1 MTHSLRARLTRTLLL
16 GTVVVF
22 VGAGCASEDPN
33 KQPELTAEQKA
44 RVVDRYTETAQQ
56 YLMMGELDRAEG
68 QTLKALELDPKN
80 VKCKMIRG
88 WTLQK
93 RGKTQDILVAE
104 RIFREIKDEG
114 DYRATLGLA
123 ECLERKGLAFDEA
136 SSAIASGKRVS
147 EAPDPNVRSH
157 QLISERDRAWKES
170 SEHYAAVV
178 KDHPDDI
185 DARNGSMRIESLL
198 GNDEASLDHAEK
210 LVAQIGPT
218 REFWEKRMLRPEIS
232 AKDEK
237 LYRERIDHFKA
248 LERAT
253 HVHAA
258 MLLHKLSRDEAA
270 LQHVEA
276 AIAIEPDRAELYGRR
291 AEIEKSLGRNEQAIA
306 DIDQYLH
313 RSTQTYDH
321 PDVKRAYRLRKEC
334 EDALRTASGGSSGEA
349 R

>member
-1 MTHSLRARLTRTLLL
+1 MNPLVRAALTALLVL
-16 GTVVVF
+16 PSSF
-22 VGAGCASEDPN
+22 VAQGCVSDEN
-33 KQPELTAEQKA
+33 KPPELTAEQKA
-44 RVVDRYTETAQQ
+44 RVIDRYTETAQQ

-68 QTLKALELDPKN
+68 QTMKALEIDPKN

-104 RIFREIKDEG
+104 RIFREIKNEG

-123 ECLERKGLAFDEA
+123 ECLERKGVAFDEA
-136 SSAIASGKRVS
+136 SEAIASGKRVS
-147 EAPDPNVRSH
+147 EAPDPSVRSH
-157 QLISERDRAWKES
+157 QLVAERDRAWKES
-170 SEHYAAVV
+170 SEHYAAVI
-178 KDHPDDI
+178 KDHPDDV
-185 DARNGSMRIESLL
+185 DARNGSMRIQALL
-198 GNDEASLDHAEK
+198 GNDDASLEHADK
-210 LVAQIGPT
+210 LLAQIGPT
-218 REFWEKRMLRPEIS
+218 RDFWEKRMLRPEIS

-237 LYRERIDHFKA
+237 LYRERIDHFKS

-258 MLLHKLSRDEAA
+258 MLLHKHSRDDAA

-276 AIAIEPDRAELYGRR
+276 AIALEPDRAELYGRR

-306 DIDQYLH
+306 DIDQFLH
-313 RSTQTYDH
+313 RSTLTYDH

-334 EDALRTASGGSSGEA
+334 EDALRTASAGGSSGEA